1 MAAKKS
7 GNTKGKAQGPVSPS
21 GKRAEEANTPAA
33 PETPG
38 EISGVDGLQMVLD
51 LAGMI
56 PGAGAVP
63 DLLNAAISLMRGDFV
78 GALFSAGSAVP
89 VIGDA
94 AGAAKIIKNSEKYLQ
109 AVAAVE
115 KKVLPHLP
123 APMRKKVEEY
133 LAKLRAKIDD
143 VMKKDKPEKPAER
156 KSKSK
161 DDDGVRSQGQDK
173 GRCTLRPY
181 RKGCPSGQTPHHV
194 VPDHCF
200 RMPDSQGGKAYPGTQ
215 NIDHANGLCICVG
228 GPTKSTG
235 KEGGSI
241 KKGSFKGKDKLG
253 KWFGA
258 LAEHGKIHALMDAQE
273 AALGAANTPKQTAT
287 LGQLEDAGAR
297 SAGMVTGCDPK
308 DLKRQLREHHQAN
321 GLPPE
326 TRLRADPF
334 GKNPPPKSVQMGT
347 NQTSGGFGR

>member
-1 MAAKKS
+1 MAARKS

-21 GKRAEEANTPAA
+21 GKRAEEANAPAA
-33 PETPG
+33 PETPA

-94 AGAAKIIKNSEKYLQ
+94 AGAAKIIKNGEKYMQ

-133 LAKLRAKIDD
+133 LAKVRAKLDD
-143 VMKKDKPEKPAER
+143 VLKKDKPEKPSER
-156 KSKSK
+156 KAKSK
-161 DDDGVRSQGQDK
+161 DDDGVRSQGQSR
-173 GRCTLRPY
+173 GRCELRPY
-181 RKGCPSGQTPHHV
+181 SKGCPSGQTPHHV

-200 RMPDSQGGKAYPGTQ
+200 RMPDSQGGSAYPGTEKLT
-215 NIDHANGLCICVG
+215 HANGLCICVG

-235 KEGGSI
+235 QDGSSV
-241 KKGSFKGKDKLG
+241 KKGAFKGRDKIA

-273 AALGAANTPKQTAT
+273 AALGAANNPKQTAT
-287 LGQLEDAGAR
+287 LGQLEEAGAR
-297 SAGMVTGCDPK
+297 SAGIVTGCDPA
-308 DLKRQLREHHQAN
+308 DLKKQLRAHHEKN
-321 GLPPE
+321 GLSE
-326 TRLRADPF
+326 STRLRADPF
-334 GKNPPPKSVQMGT
+334 GKNPPPKNTPMGT
-347 NQTSGGFGR
+347 RQRGASD

>member
-21 GKRAEEANTPAA
+21 GKRAEEANSPAA

-38 EISGVDGLQMVLD
+38 EISGIDGLQMVLD

-94 AGAAKIIKNSEKYLQ
+94 AGAAKIVKNGEKYMQ

-123 APMRKKVEEY
+123 APMRKKVEDY

-143 VMKKDKPEKPAER
+143 VLKKDKPQKPSER
-156 KSKSK
+156 KAKSK
-161 DDDGVRSQGQDK
+161 DDDGVKSAGQDK
-173 GRCTLRPY
+173 GRCTLRTY
-181 RKGCPSGQTPHHV
+181 KEGCPSGQTPHHV

-200 RMPDSQGGKAYPGTQ
+200 RMPDSQGGNAYPGTERLT
-215 NIDHANGLCICVG
+215 HANGLCVCVG

-235 KEGGSI
+235 KDGGSV
-241 KKGSFKGKDKLG
+241 KKGAFKGKDRVG

-287 LGQLEDAGAR
+287 LGQLETAGAL

-308 DLKRQLREHHQAN
+308 DLKRQLREHHQKN
-321 GLPPE
+321 GLPE
-326 TRLRADPF
+326 STRLRADPF
-334 GKNPPPKSVQMGT
+334 GKNPPPKGTPMGSR
-347 NQTSGGFGR
+347 QGGASD

>member
-1 MAAKKS
+1 MAARKS
-7 GNTKGKAQGPVSPS
+7 GNTKGKAQGPVQPS
-21 GKRAEEANTPAA
+21 GKRAEDSNAPAA
-33 PETPG
+33 PETSA
-38 EISGVDGLQMVLD
+38 EISGIDGLQMVLD

-63 DLLNAAISLMRGDFV
+63 DLINAAISLMRGDFV

-94 AGAAKIIKNSEKYLQ
+94 AGAAKIIKNGEKYMQ

-123 APMRKKVEEY
+123 APMRKKVEAY
-133 LAKLRAKIDD
+133 LAKVRAKLDE
-143 VMKKDKPEKPAER
+143 MLKKEKPEKPADR
-156 KSKSK
+156 KAKSK
-161 DDDGVRSQGQDK
+161 DDDGVRSQGSSG
-173 GRCTLRPY
+173 GRCKLEIY
-181 RKGCPSGQTPHHV
+181 DKGCPSGQTPHHV

-200 RMPDSQGGKAYPGTQ
+200 RMPASQGGAAYPGTER
-215 NIDHANGLCICVG
+215 ITKGNGLCICVG

-235 KEGGSI
+235 QDGTSVKRAAF
-241 KKGSFKGKDKLG
+241 KGSNKVA

-273 AALGAANTPKQTAT
+273 AALGAANNPKRTAT
-287 LGQLEDAGAR
+287 LGQLEEAGAR

-308 DLKRQLREHHQAN
+308 DLRRQLREHHQKN
-321 GLPPE
+321 GLPE
-326 TRLRADPF
+326 STRLRADPF
-334 GKNPPPKSVQMGT
+334 GKNPPPKTTAMGT
-347 NQTSGGFGR
+347 NQGGISD